1 MRRRRRV
8 AARSPDPDKACTTLE
23 YASKVRKVGSV
34 CKRNFAVSTVT
45 EGEQATGGAVAKREE
60 EGPNGGE
67 AAAVQR
73 ARREFARRTDCE
85 RQVAVAPWERQLV
98 QGRNKQQGDEL
109 IRLLEDSL
117 I

>member
-73 ARREFARRTDCE
+73 ARREFLHDAQIAKDKW
-85 RQVAVAPWERQLV
+85 PS
-98 QGRNKQQGDEL
+98 
-109 IRLLEDSL
+109 LLGSDSL
-117 I
+117 CKAVINSKAMS